1 MVDSDAILPLDG
13 TEESDIEEEQDETDH
28 GIDLANGQAN
38 GEEPMEQDGEEDSSF
53 SKRALEYLMEKFPV
67 LQTREG
73 RAGLV
78 HNFLRGLQLLSA
90 PVRSGK

>member
-28 GIDLANGQAN
+28 DVDLANDQAN
-38 GEEPMEQDGEEDSSF
+38 GEEPMELDGEEDSSF

-78 HNFLRGLQLLSA
+78 HNFLCGLQLMSA
-90 PVRSGK
+90 PVRSGE